1 MFLHD
6 ILCYFAF
13 FCVFAYHLIA
23 HSMKNP
29 GEPGLK
35 ERNLEKRVCFRDRRK
50 MRQWRTRQL
59 VLAHAKRIQ
68 GIALNGGREL
78 GIALRHA

>member
-1 MFLHD
+1 
-6 ILCYFAF
+6 
-13 FCVFAYHLIA
+13 
-23 HSMKNP
+23 MKKP
-29 GEPGLK
+29 GEPGLKVENSKEEK

-59 VLAHAKRIQ
+59 VLAHAERIQ